1 MSLLHLISPLIGL
14 AERGS
19 LPDKVVRTGIRNL
32 LKQRLNLLQQQSPES
47 EAAAFQQFL
56 KQVAAGPIA
65 MVPEKANEQHY
76 EVPAAFFQLVL
87 GKHRKYSCCH
97 FSDESTTL
105 DNAEDAALQI
115 TCGRADL
122 ANGQRILE
130 LGCGWGSLSLWMAEH
145 FPGSQIVAVSN
156 SNSQRKYITET
167 AEVRGLKNLTVVTC
181 DINDFTVDTKF
192 DRVVSVEMFEHVR
205 NHGALMQ
212 NINEWLHAEGKLF
225 VHIFCHNRFTY
236 PFEDAGATSWMAR
249 HFFSG
254 GIMPGRDL
262 LLHYQRHLKLET
274 SWNWDGQH
282 YERTSNEWLLK
293 MDQNPAEVRTV
304 LQQAYGKDWQMWR
317 QRWRMFFMACA
328 ELFGFNGGSEWFVA
342 HYLFSKPTVNGSQ
355 ISRPG

>member
-1 MSLLHLISPLIGL
+1 MGSREGMPLAILGSGPLAREFAMWAFDSGIQKIVFVNDLPEAEEGEWVDSRHIKVLRDFREPHEFIVGIGNPDIKCHMVSKAILAGWKPAQTIVHPTAIVRSPLGVGGL
-14 AERGS
+14 
-19 LPDKVVRTGIRNL
+19 
-32 LKQRLNLLQQQSPES
+32 
-47 EAAAFQQFL
+47 
-56 KQVAAGPIA
+56 VAP
-65 MVPEKANEQHY
+65 N
-76 EVPAAFFQLVL
+76 
-87 GKHRKYSCCH
+87 C
-97 FSDESTTL
+97 
-105 DNAEDAALQI
+105 
-115 TCGRADL
+115 
-122 ANGQRILE
+122 
-130 LGCGWGSLSLWMAEH
+130 
-145 FPGSQIVAVSN
+145 
-156 SNSQRKYITET
+156 
-167 AEVRGLKNLTVVTC
+167 VVTC

-274 SWNWDGQH
+274 SWNWDGRH